1 MKTTP
6 DTGSMHTGL
15 ERWYQHLKMVFKTR
29 KDYLVILTKLRFEN
43 QNLTKSKKQ
52 AL

>member
-1 MKTTP
+1 MILTKLRFENPTN
-6 DTGSMHTGL
+6 
-15 ERWYQHLKMVFKTR
+15 K
-29 KDYLVILTKLRFEN
+29 KDYPVILTKLRFEN